1 MKDVRWLLS
10 SGKKGVFLL
19 FVAGMMTA
27 CASYDGRGLKAGL
40 STRDDVISLMGEPAM
55 RWSEADG
62 GEKLAF
68 PRGPAG
74 FHTYMVKLDLAG
86 KFVSRDNVLEMKHFS
101 RLREG
106 MSKDD
111 VLRMLGPSF
120 PGWTLYY
127 QARDEL
133 VWEWRWCDDYNE
145 PARFNVFFDGTSGKL
160 RSTANIVERQSMPF
174 GSGDRRTW
182 CSR

>member
-1 MKDVRWLLS
+1 
-10 SGKKGVFLL
+10 
-19 FVAGMMTA
+19 
-27 CASYDGRGLKAGL
+27 
-40 STRDDVISLMGEPAM
+40 
-55 RWSEADG
+55 
-62 GEKLAF
+62 
-68 PRGPAG
+68 
-74 FHTYMVKLDLAG
+74 
-86 KFVSRDNVLEMKHFS
+86 MKHFS

-106 MSKDD
+106 LSKDD

-145 PARFNVFFDGTSGKL
+145 PARFNVFCDGTSGKL